1 MCNVLQ
7 NKRQL
12 MAIVY
17 ETLKYSDVLQ
27 QILTSTNLQSL
38 EKCLKDVHLTKILM
52 YDALI
57 GNGIEGNGKQEV
69 SCLFILYYFFLFGL
83 FILDYSIYC

>member
-1 MCNVLQ
+1 MCNLLQ

-27 QILTSTNLQSL
+27 QVLTSTNLQSL
-38 EKCLKDVHLTKILM
+38 EKCLKNVHLTKILV
-52 YDALI
+52 YDALF

-69 SCLFILYYFFLFGL
+69 SCLFVLNYFYFAYLYS
-83 FILDYSIYC
+83 IISIYC